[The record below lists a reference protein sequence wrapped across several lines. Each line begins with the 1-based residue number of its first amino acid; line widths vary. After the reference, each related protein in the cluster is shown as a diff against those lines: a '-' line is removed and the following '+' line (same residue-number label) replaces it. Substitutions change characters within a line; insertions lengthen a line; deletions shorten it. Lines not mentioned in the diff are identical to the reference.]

1 MKKLS
6 VIAFLVLCVLS
17 VSSCDFFR
25 RVAGR
30 PTSEDIRAKKE
41 MIEREEAEHRARMDS
56 LQNLRKSVAD
66 SLAVVD
72 SLRSGDSPLIF
83 SRPLADESVREL
95 ANRYYVVIGAFG
107 NADNAAKCA
116 SSAEDA
122 GYRPCRIKYRN
133 GFTAVGICA
142 TDSISEAYA
151 SLKAVRGGFCKDAWI
166 LDNSAAK

>member
-6 VIAFLVLCVLS
+6 VIAFLILCVLS

-30 PTSEDIRAKKE
+30 PTSEDIRVKRE

-56 LQNLRKSVAD
+56 LQSLRKSVAD

-72 SLRSGDSPLIF
+72 SLRSGKSPLIF
-83 SRPLADESVREL
+83 SRPLAPGAMREL
-95 ANRYYVVIGAFG
+95 TSRYYVVVGAFG
-107 NADNAAKCA
+107 KADNAAKCA
-116 SSAEDA
+116 SSAEEA
-122 GYRPCRIKYRN
+122 GYEPCMIKYRN

-142 TDSISEAYA
+142 TDSISEAFA

-166 LDNSAAK
+166 LDNSSEK